1 MKRLILKAKT
11 MMTRKDAERHFMRIY
26 NQNGAGLV
34 ISPGCFDVIQEI
46 IEWTELKTAQPKKYQ
61 DLIVCNADG
70 IEYIATMDDLDRF
83 IASSGEKI
91 ENVVAWMPAPKPYE
105 VKND

>member
-1 MKRLILKAKT
+1 MKRIILKAKK

-26 NQNGAGLV
+26 NQNGAGLA
-34 ISPGCFDVIQEI
+34 IIPGYFDVIQEI
-46 IEWTELKTAQPKKYQ
+46 IEWTELKTARPKKYQ

-91 ENVVAWMPAPKPYE
+91 ENVVAWMPAPNPYE

>member
-11 MMTRKDAERHFMRIY
+11 MMTQEDAKRYYTRIHD
-26 NQNGAGLV
+26 QMETGLV
-34 ISPGCFDVIQEI
+34 IIPAFFDVIQD
-46 IEWTELKTAQPKKYQ
+46 EWIELKTAQPKKYH
-61 DLIVCNADG
+61 DLIVCDADG

-83 IASSGEKI
+83 ITSSGEKI

>member
-11 MMTRKDAERHFMRIY
+11 LMTQEEAKRYYTRIRD
-26 NQNGAGLV
+26 QMETGLV
-34 ISPGCFDVIQEI
+34 IIPAYFDVIQD
-46 IEWTELKTAQPKKYQ
+46 EWIELKNAQPKKYQ
-61 DLIVCNADG
+61 DLIVCDANG

-91 ENVVAWMPAPKPYE
+91 ENVVAWMPAPKPYK

>member
-1 MKRLILKAKT
+1 MKRIILKAKK
-11 MMTRKDAERHFMRIY
+11 MMTQEDAERHFMRICD
-26 NQNGAGLV
+26 QMETGLV
-34 ISPGCFDVIQEI
+34 IVPECFDVIQEPS
-46 IEWTELKTAQPKKYQ
+46 EWIELKIAQPRKYH
-61 DLIVCNADG
+61 DLIVCDADG

-83 IASSGEKI
+83 IARSGEKI

>member
-1 MKRLILKAKT
+1 MKRIILKAKK
-11 MMTRKDAERHFMRIY
+11 MMTQKDAERQFMRIY
-26 NQNGAGLV
+26 NRKEAV
-34 ISPGCFDVIQEI
+34 IIPERFDVIQEI
-46 IEWTELKTAQPKKYQ
+46 LEWTELKTAPPKKYQ